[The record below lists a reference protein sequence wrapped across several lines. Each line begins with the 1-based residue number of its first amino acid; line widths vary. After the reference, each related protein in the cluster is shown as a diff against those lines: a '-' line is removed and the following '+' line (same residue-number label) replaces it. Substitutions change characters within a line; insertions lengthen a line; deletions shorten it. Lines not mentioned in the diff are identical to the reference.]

1 VSGPLGHRTF
11 RFLLAGRGVSMLG
24 TAIAPVAIAFAVLDL
39 TGSPAALGIVLAARS
54 IPQVA
59 LMLIGGVISDRFDR
73 SRVLVVANL
82 VAGAAQAAAA
92 VLLLTGSAS
101 IPTLAILE
109 AVNGAASAL
118 VFPAAAAITPQT
130 VPASMLQQ
138 ANATLRLVLNAAV
151 IAGASAGGL
160 LVAYVGPGWGLV
172 VDAVAY
178 TVAAAMFA
186 RITLRDTGVTS
197 DRVAVEAATGTAEAV
212 AAQVSVLRGVWADLQ
227 VGWREVTSRTWL
239 WSVVLAF
246 SFANA
251 AQAAGWHTL
260 GPVVADRT
268 FGPSGWGFVLAAQTA
283 GMFAGALV
291 LLRFRPRRPLFF
303 GCAAILLWVPML
315 VVLAVEP
322 RLTLLL
328 PVAFVAGLGFEA
340 FGVFW
345 DLSLQQRVPSDR
357 LARVYSFD
365 AVGSYAMIPIGQ
377 LAAGPLAALAGVPAG
392 VFASAMVITA
402 AITASLFVPSV
413 RRLERTDITPAAR

>member
-1 VSGPLGHRTF
+1 MSGPLGHRTF

-160 LVAYVGPGWGLV
+160 LVAHVGPGWGLV

-283 GMFAGALV
+283 GMFGGALV

-413 RRLERTDITPAAR
+413 RRLERTGITPAAR

>member
-1 VSGPLGHRTF
+1 M
-11 RFLLAGRGVSMLG
+11 GRGRPPRTPPKLQLV
-24 TAIAPVAIAFAVLDL
+24 T
-39 TGSPAALGIVLAARS
+39 SPRRTRPRPHHGPS
-54 IPQVA
+54 S
-59 LMLIGGVISDRFDR
+59 GGVWSD
-73 SRVLVVANL
+73 
-82 VAGAAQAAAA
+82 
-92 VLLLTGSAS
+92 
-101 IPTLAILE
+101 
-109 AVNGAASAL
+109 
-118 VFPAAAAITPQT
+118 
-130 VPASMLQQ
+130 
-138 ANATLRLVLNAAV
+138 LR
-151 IAGASAGGL
+151 
-160 LVAYVGPGWGLV
+160 
-172 VDAVAY
+172 
-178 TVAAAMFA
+178 
-186 RITLRDTGVTS
+186 
-197 DRVAVEAATGTAEAV
+197 
-212 AAQVSVLRGVWADLQ
+212 

-268 FGPSGWGFVLAAQTA
+268 FGPQGWGFVLAAQTA

-345 DLSLQQRVPSDR
+345 DLSLQQNVPSDR

-365 AVGSYAMIPIGQ
+365 AVGSYAMLPIGQ
-377 LAAGPLAALAGVPAG
+377 LAAGPLAAVAGVEAG
-392 VFASAMVITA
+392 VLASASVITV
-402 AITASLFVPSV
+402 AIASTLLVPSV
-413 RRLERTDITPAAR
+413 RRLERTDVVLASR

>member
-1 VSGPLGHRTF
+1 MTGLLAHRRF

-24 TAIAPVAIAFAVLDL
+24 TAIAPVAIAFAVLEL
-39 TGSPAALGIVLAARS
+39 TGSPAALGIVLASRS
-54 IPQVA
+54 VPQVV
-59 LMLIGGVISDRFDR
+59 LMLLGGIISDRFDR
-73 SRVLVVANL
+73 SRVLVAANL
-82 VAGAAQAAAA
+82 LAGATQAAAA
-92 VLLLTGSAS
+92 ALLLTGSAT
-101 IPTLAILE
+101 IPAIAALE

-130 VPASMLQQ
+130 VPAARLQQ
-138 ANATLRLVLNAAV
+138 ANATLRLVLNAAM

-160 LVAYVGPGWGLV
+160 LVGYLGAGWGLAA
-172 VDAVAY
+172 DALAY
-178 TVAAAMFA
+178 SVAAAFFA
-186 RITLRDTGVTS
+186 RIALRDESGQKDVAQTS
-197 DRVAVEAATGTAEAV
+197 ADPDAAAVRRR
-212 AAQVSVLRGVWADLQ
+212 SILRGVRADLRI
-227 VGWREVTSRTWL
+227 GWREVTSRTWL

-268 FGPSGWGFVLAAQTA
+268 FGPQGWGFVLAAQTA

-345 DLSLQQRVPSDR
+345 DLSLQQHVPSDR

-365 AVGSYAMIPIGQ
+365 AVGSYAMLPIGQ
-377 LAAGPLAALAGVPAG
+377 LAAGPLAAVAGVEAG
-392 VFASAMVITA
+392 VMASATIIAV
-402 AITASLFVPSV
+402 AIVSTLFVPSV
-413 RRLERTDITPAAR
+413 RRLERTDLVLQTQ

>member
-1 VSGPLGHRTF
+1 MSGPLGHRTF

-160 LVAYVGPGWGLV
+160 LVAYVGPGW
-172 VDAVAY
+172 
-178 TVAAAMFA
+178 
-186 RITLRDTGVTS
+186 
-197 DRVAVEAATGTAEAV
+197 
-212 AAQVSVLRGVWADLQ
+212 VSWS
-227 VGWREVTSRTWL
+227 TPSRTR
-239 WSVVLAF
+239 S
-246 SFANA
+246 
-251 AQAAGWHTL
+251 
-260 GPVVADRT
+260 
-268 FGPSGWGFVLAAQTA
+268 
-283 GMFAGALV
+283 
-291 LLRFRPRRPLFF
+291 PRR
-303 GCAAILLWVPML
+303 CS
-315 VVLAVEP
+315 
-322 RLTLLL
+322 
-328 PVAFVAGLGFEA
+328 LGSRCGTRA
-340 FGVFW
+340 
-345 DLSLQQRVPSDR
+345 
-357 LARVYSFD
+357 
-365 AVGSYAMIPIGQ
+365 
-377 LAAGPLAALAGVPAG
+377 
-392 VFASAMVITA
+392 
-402 AITASLFVPSV
+402 
-413 RRLERTDITPAAR
+413 

>member
-1 VSGPLGHRTF
+1 VSGPLAHRTF

-39 TGSPAALGIVLAARS
+39 TGSAAALGIVLASRS

-59 LMLIGGVISDRFDR
+59 LMLIGGIISDRFDR

-82 VAGAAQAAAA
+82 VAGTAQAAAA
-92 VLLLTGSAS
+92 LLLLTGTAS
-101 IPTLAILE
+101 IPTLAMLE

-130 VPASMLQQ
+130 VPAGVLQQ

-160 LVAYVGPGWGLV
+160 LVGYVGPGWGLA

-186 RITLRDTGVTS
+186 RITLRDRGGVS
-197 DRVAVEAATGTAEAV
+197 DRITVGAAGGPAEAV
-212 AAQVSVLRGVWADLQ
+212 AAPASVLRGVWADLQ

-291 LLRFRPRRPLFF
+291 LLHFRPRRPLFF

-345 DLSLQQRVPSDR
+345 DLSLQQNVPSDR

-377 LAAGPLAALAGVPAG
+377 LAAGPLAALAGVQAG
-392 VFASAMVITA
+392 VFASAMVIAA

-413 RRLERTDITPAAR
+413 RRLERTDLTPTAR

>member
-1 VSGPLGHRTF
+1 
-11 RFLLAGRGVSMLG
+11 MLG

-59 LMLIGGVISDRFDR
+59 LMLIGGIVSDRFDR
-73 SRVLVVANL
+73 SRVLVGANL
-82 VAGAAQAAAA
+82 VAGTAQAAAA

-101 IPTLAILE
+101 IPALAGLE

-118 VFPAAAAITPQT
+118 VFPAAAAMTPQT
-130 VPASMLQQ
+130 VPAGLLQQ

-160 LVAYVGPGWGLV
+160 LVGHVGPGWGLV

-186 RITLRDTGVTS
+186 RMTLGDTGVIS
-197 DRVAVEAATGTAEAV
+197 DRVTVAASGGTAGAV
-212 AAQVSVLRGVWADLQ
+212 ASQVSVLRGVWADLR

-291 LLRFRPRRPLFF
+291 LLRLRPRRPLLF

-345 DLSLQQRVPSDR
+345 DLSLQQHVPSDR

-377 LAAGPLAALAGVPAG
+377 LAAGPLAALAGVQTG
-392 VFASAMVITA
+392 VLASAMVITV
-402 AITASLFVPSV
+402 AITATLFVPSV
-413 RRLERTDITPAAR
+413 RRLERTDLMPTAR

>member
-1 VSGPLGHRTF
+1 MSGPLGHRTF

-160 LVAYVGPGWGLV
+160 LVAHVGPGWGLV

-197 DRVAVEAATGTAEAV
+197 DRVTVEAATGTAQAV

-345 DLSLQQRVPSDR
+345 DLSLQQHVPSDR